1 MRLPTIN
8 VNANNW
14 SNMKI
19 GRLWLAGLAVMA
31 AAAAAAAAG
40 DAAESVA
47 DRLRNDPYMI
57 PFYTGKILPFPRE
70 VVDHTEFYPLVDTG
84 ILLGGGLA
92 ADDPRLRLLLNRIVQ
107 YGGAYKFVDALDADC
122 ATILAAG
129 GAPAGLAMPAPPD
142 RPQGYAIQ
150 CARRNGRNFVAFSG
164 RDDLGLTW
172 AVNSLIQLITW
183 QDGACVLHAM
193 DVSDYPF
200 MERRGTVG
208 PGTKDF
214 VDASRVY
221 PLMTKLDLLQFSKS
235 LLVPRRAAPIE
246 WIDWRPPR
254 PKELTDKVAA
264 IGANLRGLGI
274 VWQAGIMP
282 YTIGNG
288 IEANYGLIQVDSKS
302 DEHFEIIWKMC
313 EPILQAGGGIMY
325 TPDDYRFP
333 LSPGDEKN
341 FGTARDADVFFMN
354 RLYARIKTEYPGA
367 ELSMVQP
374 FYWGPTDTNPW
385 SAESPL
391 EYLKTLGAGLPPEIN
406 LAWTGPSV
414 KTAAFTSADVA
425 KFAALIK
432 RKPYFFQN
440 SSDFFHAYRWIYPT
454 DELRWWLGAGRDK
467 DVYLEVNAAVFNSL
481 GLYPDMLWSA
491 MLWNPDGYDSA
502 ACARDAAG
510 KLVGPENYALVR
522 RIVEALAWFD
532 QFDFKQTPA
541 AARALADIEARL
553 AELEKL
559 CAEFENDS
567 PHPAAARQWSS
578 FAWQLRTVRIFRDS
592 LKKNP
597 SLALFAGQGAM
608 IEKLAREE
616 ADFNPRTDRIFTAY
630 DFAGGRKPQQ
640 IFQRLATWIYG
651 AQSRAPH
658 MALSF
663 EIEPYPPEAGYVL
676 LICGRDGGA
685 GTNCAIEIKLN
696 GTSIFRGPN
705 PFRGDAWDVRTFAV
719 PLPALQRSNVL
730 AIDNLEA
737 TANSGRPYFALNYL
751 VARKDAG
758 GK

>member
-1 MRLPTIN
+1 
-8 VNANNW
+8 
-14 SNMKI
+14 
-19 GRLWLAGLAVMA
+19 
-31 AAAAAAAAG
+31 
-40 DAAESVA
+40 
-47 DRLRNDPYMI
+47 
-57 PFYTGKILPFPRE
+57 
-70 VVDHTEFYPLVDTG
+70 
-84 ILLGGGLA
+84 
-92 ADDPRLRLLLNRIVQ
+92 
-107 YGGAYKFVDALDADC
+107 
-122 ATILAAG
+122 
-129 GAPAGLAMPAPPD
+129 
-142 RPQGYAIQ
+142 
-150 CARRNGRNFVAFSG
+150 
-164 RDDLGLTW
+164 
-172 AVNSLIQLITW
+172 
-183 QDGACVLHAM
+183 M

-200 MERRGTVG
+200 MERRGTTG
-208 PGTKDF
+208 PGLKDY

-246 WIDWRPPR
+246 WIDWRAPR

-288 IEANYGLIQVDSKS
+288 IEGKYGLIQVDSKS
-302 DEHFEIIWKMC
+302 DEHFEIIWKIC
-313 EPILQAGGGIMY
+313 EPILQAGGGIIY

-354 RLYARIKTEYPGA
+354 RLYARIKAEYPGA

-391 EYLKTLGAGLPPEIN
+391 EYLKALGAGLPPEIN

-414 KTAAFTSADVA
+414 KTAAFTSADTA
-425 KFAALIK
+425 RFAALIL

-467 DVYLEVNAAVFNSL
+467 SVYLEVNAAVFNSL

-491 MLWNPDGYDSA
+491 MLWNPDGYDPQ

-510 KLVGPENYALVR
+510 KLAGPENYGLVR

-541 AARALADIEARL
+541 AAREFAAIETRL

-567 PHPAAARQWSS
+567 THPAAARQWAS
-578 FAWQLRTVRIFRDS
+578 FAWQLRAVRIFRDS

-616 ADFNPRTDRIFTAY
+616 AGFQEQTDRIFTAY
-630 DFAGGRKPQQ
+630 DFTGGRKPQQ

-651 AQSRAPH
+651 AQSRAPC
-658 MALSF
+658 MSLAF
-663 EIEPYPPEAGYVL
+663 EIEPYPPETGYVL

-685 GTNCAIEIKLN
+685 GDNCPIEITLN
-696 GTSIFRGPN
+696 GQSIFKGPN
-705 PFRGDAWDVRTFAV
+705 PFERDQWSVREFPTL
-719 PLPALQRSNVL
+719 LPAWQRNNVL
-730 AIDNLEA
+730 KIANLAESA
-737 TANSGRPYFALNYL
+737 RSGRPYFVLNYL
-751 VARKDAG
+751 ILRKDTESSD
-758 GK
+758 